1 MLCCALSPSAT
12 CEVHLPSLELT
23 PHMPCTGRHQG
34 RRERARYGAEGGQQ
48 TIDRAVPSSHP
59 PGPPKM
65 SGASWEATS
74 LGAAASE
81 ADAVHDQPRSIR
93 ATAAS
98 QDTAVAGLR
107 AGPRKQPA
115 AMHIATQAVAE
126 DAGQKPAAMQQ
137 PAALPTTGGLLGRP
151 AVQSTPTS
159 AQERPIHSPLGP
171 PVAGKH

>member
-1 MLCCALSPSAT
+1 M
-12 CEVHLPSLELT
+12 H
-23 PHMPCTGRHQG
+23 TGRHQG
-34 RRERARYGAEGGQQ
+34 RRERVRHGAEVEQQ
-48 TIDRAVPSSHP
+48 TTDRAVPSSHP

-65 SGASWEATS
+65 NDASRGATS
-74 LGAAASE
+74 LGAAASK
-81 ADAVHDQPRSIR
+81 ADAVHHQPHSIT

-107 AGPRKQPA
+107 AGPHKQPA

-137 PAALPTTGGLLGRP
+137 PAAPPTTGGLLGRP

-159 AQERPIHSPLGP
+159 APERPIHSPLGP